1 MINMAKFSEY
11 LKNLRQSGRLSFT
24 INQASSDLGIS
35 RHNVLASIFRIK
47 KSGEIISP
55 AKGFYVIIPP
65 EHQLQGCL
73 PASQLVPILMQ
84 HLKINYYVGL
94 LSCAMYHGATHQKP
108 NSFQIISDKQ
118 IRKNLK
124 FGQVSIDVIY
134 KKSLANLPL
143 KEIVVDSGYLK
154 ISSPELTMMDLLLYP
169 NRSGGLNHIAT
180 VLSELIEV
188 IDVKKLLDLA
198 NISKQ
203 KFWLQKLGYILEKI
217 DVENLKHKQK
227 IIITLQK
234 YLFSNKKNIAKNYV
248 ALAPEIPIKD
258 YPRCKKWMVV
268 ENTSIESDL

>member
-1 MINMAKFSEY
+1 MAKFSEY
-11 LKNLRQSGRLSFT
+11 LKDLRQSGRLSFT

-35 RHNVLASIFRIK
+35 KHNVLASIFRIK

-124 FGQVSIDVIY
+124 FGQVSIDVVY
-134 KKSLANLPL
+134 KKSLANL
-143 KEIVVDSGYLK
+143 
-154 ISSPELTMMDLLLYP
+154 P

-180 VLSELIEV
+180 VLSELIEA

-258 YPRCKKWMVV
+258 YPRCKKWKVV

>member
-1 MINMAKFSEY
+1 MAKFSEY

-35 RHNVLASIFRIK
+35 KHNVLASIFRIK

-180 VLSELIEV
+180 VLSELIEA

-234 YLFSNKKNIAKNYV
+234 YLFSGKKNIAKNYV
-248 ALAPEIPIKD
+248 ALAPEILIKD

>member
-1 MINMAKFSEY
+1 MAKFSEY

-124 FGQVSIDVIY
+124 FKY
-134 KKSLANLPL
+134 NNF
-143 KEIVVDSGYLK
+143 
-154 ISSPELTMMDLLLYP
+154 ISSCYV
-169 NRSGGLNHIAT
+169 T
-180 VLSELIEV
+180 VTHTLHNTTHT
-188 IDVKKLLDLA
+188 LA
-198 NISKQ
+198 S
-203 KFWLQKLGYILEKI
+203 
-217 DVENLKHKQK
+217 
-227 IIITLQK
+227 
-234 YLFSNKKNIAKNYV
+234 
-248 ALAPEIPIKD
+248 
-258 YPRCKKWMVV
+258 YPRHWRLS
-268 ENTSIESDL
+268 TSDTTL